1 MQTYYS
7 FQKLNW
13 MINFHQVNLKYVNL
27 VCLID
32 LTEIQ
37 LYIRDDIPAT
47 LLQHDFGTNIE
58 NLSVG
63 INL

>member
-1 MQTYYS
+1 MPHRFDRNS
-7 FQKLNW
+7 VDGGL
-13 MINFHQVNLKYVNL
+13 L
-27 VCLID
+27 
-32 LTEIQ
+32 